1 MSELLRVEGLKVH
14 FPVNSGAFRRS
25 PGSVKAVDNI
35 SFAIPNGKVV
45 ALVGESGCGKTTVA
59 RTILG
64 LNHISDGRITLNG
77 KDVTE
82 HGKGRTPEFRS
93 RVQMVFQDPYESL
106 NPRRT
111 VLQSLAVPLRA
122 NAVVPKTE
130 YQAECIRLL
139 DMVGLSP
146 GAAFLNR
153 YPHQFSGGQ
162 RQRIGIA
169 RAIAVRPDLIVAD
182 EAVSALDISIR
193 AQVLTLMRRLQQDL
207 GLAYLFIS
215 HDLGVVRSL
224 ADHVLVMYLGRV
236 VEEASTQ
243 DLFERPTH
251 PYTQSL
257 LAASPIPD
265 PVAARARKRIPLTG
279 EVPSPINPPKG
290 CHFHPRCP
298 LAIDRCRNE
307 TPALRLVGAFK
318 TACHRAEEMPELTA
332 T

>member
-1 MSELLRVEGLKVH
+1 MTDLLRVENLKVH
-14 FPVNSGAFRRS
+14 FPVNVGAFRKS
-25 PGSVKAVDNI
+25 PGAVKAVDGV
-35 SFAIPNGKVV
+35 SFAIPQGRVV

-64 LNHISDGRITLNG
+64 LNHITAGRITLNG
-77 KDVTE
+77 EDVAAQ
-82 HGKGRTPEFRS
+82 GAKRTPEFR
-93 RVQMVFQDPYESL
+93 RKVQMVFQDPYESL

-111 VLQSLAVPLRA
+111 VVQSLSVPLRA
-122 NAVVPKTE
+122 NAIVPR
-130 YQAECIRLL
+130 AEFGAESARLL

-162 RQRIGIA
+162 RQRVGIA

-224 ADHVLVMYLGRV
+224 SDHVMVMYLGRV
-236 VEEASTQ
+236 VEEGATQ
-243 DLFERPTH
+243 DLFDTAAH
-251 PYTQSL
+251 PYTRSL
-257 LAASPIPD
+257 LSASPIPD
-265 PVAARARKRIPLTG
+265 PVAARARKRVPLTG
-279 EVPSPINPPKG
+279 EVPSPINPPSG

-298 LAIDRCRNE
+298 MAIDRCRSE
-307 TPALRLVGAFK
+307 APELRAVGPLK
-318 TACHRAEEMPELTA
+318 TACHRAEEVLALPRT
-332 T
+332 